1 MKKKHLKYLKNK
13 YVIATALFAVYTL
26 FLDDNDIFII
36 YKKNKLLRENQSK
49 IEYNKEELERIKKEL
64 KAVNDLKE
72 LERIARE
79 ENYFKKDNE
88 DVFVVVREKFE

>member
-13 YVIATALFAVYTL
+13 YIIATALFALYAF

-36 YKKNKLLRENQSK
+36 YKKNKLLKENRAK
-49 IEYNKEELERIKKEL
+49 IAFNKKELEKIKEELT
-64 KAVNDLKE
+64 AVGDLKE

-79 ENYFKKDNE
+79 EKYFKKDNE
-88 DVFVVVREKFE
+88 DVFVVVQE